1 MATQLNPHI
10 REGLALPGVLGT
22 FPDTE
27 GGCSMGS
34 DAWRDYARWRIV
46 ERSVQILR
54 EHGKRDEEIRSMLL
68 SDFHIGRGCAEC
80 AIKARINAKRAESR
94 KETPSAPGR
103 GGRRRRRY
111 PRPFRRRAALY
122 ARGIVLSES

>member
-1 MATQLNPHI
+1 MATPLNPHI
-10 REGLALPGVLGT
+10 RERLALPGVLGA

-68 SDFHIGRGCAEC
+68 SDFHIGEDALNALLKRG
-80 AIKARINAKRAESR
+80 
-94 KETPSAPGR
+94 
-103 GGRRRRRY
+103 
-111 PRPFRRRAALY
+111 
-122 ARGIVLSES
+122 